1 MNGPL
6 PAEEKFRKNIETLVA
21 YSHVFSECVIC
32 NTKVK
37 FKVKLFLINKLIAI
51 NCSRDIKY

>member
-37 FKVKLFLINKLIAI
+37 FKVKLFNNK
-51 NCSRDIKY
+51 